1 MKPIIGIAGGIGSG
15 KSTVARLFGEL
26 GCVVISSD
34 DQVRQAYKDP
44 AVLEEIRDWW
54 GAAAF
59 HPDGTLNRR
68 AVADRVFAS
77 PEERRR
83 LEGLIHPRVQWMRD
97 AVMADRSHD
106 PEVPAFIWDTPLLF
120 ETGLNEQCDAVVF
133 VDTPDAARQQ
143 RLTATRGW
151 QAGEFRRREKSQ
163 LPLDRKRQMSDYV
176 ISNAADAGG
185 TSSPRH
191 DQPGLEQLRG
201 QVRDVLSRILEPTR

>member
-1 MKPIIGIAGGIGSG
+1 
-15 KSTVARLFGEL
+15 
-26 GCVVISSD
+26 VISSD
-34 DQVRQAYKDP
+34 EQVRQAYTDP
-44 AVLEEIRDWW
+44 AVLGRIHDWW
-54 GAAAF
+54 GDAVF

-83 LEGLIHPRVQWMRD
+83 LEELIHPRVQQMRD
-97 AVMADRSHD
+97 AVMAERSDD
-106 PEVPAFIWDTPLLF
+106 PRVPAFVWDTPLLF

-133 VDTPDAARQQ
+133 VDTPDAARQH

-151 QAGEFRRREKSQ
+151 QAGELQRREKSQ

-185 TSSPRH
+185 TSSPGH

-201 QVRDVLSRILEPTR
+201 QVRDVLSRILERTR